1 MNTSTRVST
10 ILRVLVWSLVL
21 VVLASLYDWNS
32 NAEHA
37 RLSPPAHVTAESYTD
52 YVSDHELP
60 ENQPKPPELPKTS
73 NSRAPTTNEPAP
85 ANEPTLPLSIAPS
98 PVPVTLTAP
107 VRHPVTLHNGD
118 NVSLEV
124 APHSVTPCTSDEAIG
139 ATCVWSASTQGN
151 REGHSFLTL
160 ADSPDS
166 IIYITHDQASLISK

>member
-10 ILRVLVWSLVL
+10 VALILTWSLVL
-21 VVLASLYDWNS
+21 VVPASLYGGDS
-32 NAEHA
+32 SAEHT
-37 RLSPPAHVTAESYTD
+37 RLSPPDHATAGSDTD
-52 YVSDHELP
+52 YVSEHELT
-60 ENQPKPPELPKTS
+60 ENQPKALELPKS
-73 NSRAPTTNEPAP
+73 GSSLAPTTIEPTP
-85 ANEPTLPLSIAPS
+85 TNEPTLPLSIEPS
-98 PVPVTLTAP
+98 PVPATLTAP
-107 VRHPVTLHNGD
+107 VHHPITLHNGD

-124 APHSVTPCTSDEAIG
+124 APHSVTPCTTEDSIG